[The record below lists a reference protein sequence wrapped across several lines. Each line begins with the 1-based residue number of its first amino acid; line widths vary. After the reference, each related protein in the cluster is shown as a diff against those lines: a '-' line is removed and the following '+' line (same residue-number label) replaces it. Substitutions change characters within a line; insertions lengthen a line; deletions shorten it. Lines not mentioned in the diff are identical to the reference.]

1 MSGVDWKK
9 AIAESDGRIA
19 ELEARGESDR
29 IDFQLRLASMRNVKA
44 ARAVLA
50 DHDGDVDE
58 LKESEPWLFTD
69 APVSKPQDGTAGFP
83 NESASS
89 GEGKTMRRWRKLA
102 ELADSSRSPE
112 WRLRVRVVKCAHL
125 RRCRHLS
132 RDYRDGAAGRL
143 RSGECVGRRRCRFAG

>member
-9 AIAESDGRIA
+9 AIAESDGHIA

-29 IDFQLRLASMRNVKA
+29 IDFQLRLASVRNVKA

-69 APVSKPQDGTAGFP
+69 APVSKPQMALRDFL
-83 NESASS
+83 
-89 GEGKTMRRWRKLA
+89 MRAPVPARA
-102 ELADSSRSPE
+102 
-112 WRLRVRVVKCAHL
+112 
-125 RRCRHLS
+125 RR
-132 RDYRDGAAGRL
+132 
-143 RSGECVGRRRCRFAG
+143 